1 MIYSDEE
8 ILRRLRLGE
17 DSAWEF
23 KQIEFS
29 GDQTVSPRRHYRPPC
44 RPARRGFSHLQRGDR
59 PDSRGVGAVESDL

>member
-1 MIYSDEE
+1 MTHTDEE

-29 GDQTVSPRRHYRPPC
+29 GDRPVKPAPR
-44 RPARRGFSHLQRGDR
+44 
-59 PDSRGVGAVESDL
+59 